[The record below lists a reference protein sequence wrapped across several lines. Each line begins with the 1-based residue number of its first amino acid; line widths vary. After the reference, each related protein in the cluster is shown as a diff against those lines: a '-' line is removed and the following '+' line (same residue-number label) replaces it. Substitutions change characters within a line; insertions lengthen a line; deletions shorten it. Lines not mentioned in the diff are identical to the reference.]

1 MMIYVFINYVVFKR
15 IYLYLFKLGEYLKK
29 IFIIDYWFI
38 EYIFILFVFLCFFF
52 DSLDISLS

>member
-1 MMIYVFINYVVFKR
+1 MIYVFINYVVFKR

-38 EYIFILFVFLCFFF
+38 EYIIYFVCFFMF
-52 DSLDISLS
+52 FF

>member
-1 MMIYVFINYVVFKR
+1 MIYVFINYVVFKR

-38 EYIFILFVFLCFFF
+38 EYIFILFVFFMFFF
-52 DSLDISLS
+52 